1 LDDSEKDVKK
11 DMYSVCSYISVISNK
26 LDGTMLNIITRCVNE
41 HFIPNG
47 KYIVGNINM
56 LYKENLLSFT
66 IN

>member
-1 LDDSEKDVKK
+1 
-11 DMYSVCSYISVISNK
+11 MYSVSSYISVISNK